1 MTRQLLAAP
10 QRIVL
15 VGSVFSSERT
25 LAALVRNGA
34 PMVGVLGLEPE
45 SARNVSGYRDLSIA
59 ATEAGLEYESFSRIN
74 SAETVDRIRRWRPD
88 LVFIVGLSQ
97 LVGSAI
103 LKIPT
108 IGSVGF
114 HPTML
119 PWGRGRAPL
128 AWLILE
134 SGPAA
139 ATFFLMDTGVDAGP
153 ILLQVPIRLSTRDSA
168 TDLGI
173 SVGEAIDRGLDRWL
187 PELLSGSAEATL
199 QDESLATYFGRRSD
213 SDGGIDWSK
222 SAAEVDRLIRA
233 SSTPYPGAYTYYGN
247 ERIRIWS
254 SEPYSP
260 LRYRGVPGR
269 VIHRRSAD
277 GALLV
282 QAGDH
287 PFWISSYEVVGDPS
301 APPIPVGARLGYR
314 IEDEIHQLRGRINGL
329 EAAIQHL
336 LERLERG
343 G

>member
-1 MTRQLLAAP
+1 MTRQPLAAP
-10 QRIVL
+10 ERIVL

-25 LAALVRNGA
+25 LAALVRHGA
-34 PMVGVLGLEPE
+34 PMVGVLGLEPD
-45 SARNVSGYRDLSIA
+45 SARNVSGYRDLSVVA
-59 ATEAGLEYESFSRIN
+59 SEASLEYQSFSRIN
-74 SAETVDRIRRWRPD
+74 STETVARIRRWRPD

-103 LKIPT
+103 LEIPT
-108 IGSVGF
+108 IGCIGF

-139 ATFFLMDTGVDAGP
+139 ATFFLMDSGVDAGP
-153 ILLQVPIRLSTRDSA
+153 ILLQVPVGLSTRDCVA
-168 TDLGI
+168 DLG
-173 SVGEAIDRGLDRWL
+173 STVGDAIDRGLDMWL
-187 PELLSGSAEATL
+187 PELLSGSAEATV

-213 SDGGIDWSK
+213 SDGSIDWGM

-233 SSTPYPGAYTYYGN
+233 SSSPYPGAYTYYGD
-247 ERIRIWS
+247 RRMRIWS

-260 LRYRGVPGR
+260 IRYRGVPGR
-269 VIHRRSAD
+269 VIHRRPVD

-282 QAGDH
+282 QTGDN
-287 PFWISSYEVVGDPS
+287 PLWISSYEVGNDPG
-301 APPIPVGARLGYR
+301 APPIPIGALLGYR
-314 IEDEIHQLRGRINGL
+314 VEDEIHQLRGRIEGL

-336 LERLERG
+336 LERPERG
-343 G
+343 S